1 MCHTQKLARHLF
13 KVNHQKPRSRRRQ
26 SNHWRTFNV
35 TETLLEFI
43 QFPLFVFVRL
53 FPCCCLTQRPTS
65 FSAFFFSLSKK
76 SFEFMYAQSLT
87 VGAFMSQMYV
97 KPPASQVAMASEIYI
112 SLRLHGW
119 WHDSDEEW
127 KRTVGF
133 VLLSCR
139 EWVVTDR
146 LTTYPW
152 LDKQGNVRILFL
164 YNKSLIVAVVFL
176 MEAINFMQQPCF
188 SLQRTTAG
196 PAAMRFCA
204 DVHGNH
210 GLSSQFWCVCVEIF
224 FCSPEDVL
232 QVLMNTCTCTHDLQ
246 RLTCLY
252 WSPALPC
259 STTRWI
265 ILI

>member
-1 MCHTQKLARHLF
+1 M
-13 KVNHQKPRSRRRQ
+13 
-26 SNHWRTFNV
+26 
-35 TETLLEFI
+35 
-43 QFPLFVFVRL
+43 FVRL

-65 FSAFFFSLSKK
+65 FSAFFLFLSKK
-76 SFEFMYAQSLT
+76 SFEFMHARSLT
-87 VGAFMSQMYV
+87 VSTFMSQMYV
-97 KPPASQVAMASEIYI
+97 KPPASQVAAASKIYI

-127 KRTVGF
+127 KHTFGF
-133 VLLSCR
+133 VLLSYR

-164 YNKSLIVAVVFL
+164 YNESLIAAALTWCSWWRF
-176 MEAINFMQQPCF
+176 IIFMQQPCF

-196 PAAMRFCA
+196 PVAMRFCA

-224 FCSPEDVL
+224 FSL
-232 QVLMNTCTCTHDLQ
+232 SRIYFRFWWISAHALMIFRD
-246 RLTCLY
+246 
-252 WSPALPC
+252 
-259 STTRWI
+259 
-265 ILI
+265 